1 MPLTSQ
7 AEPDEEPAP
16 DQARILLAED
26 DTAQRLLYT
35 RILIGAGYYVLGA
48 DNGDDAVDIALRE
61 RPNLVLMDVTMP
73 GRDGWSAT
81 RTLKD
86 DERTRDIPVV
96 LMTGLTG
103 IATDAAARA
112 SGCDQ
117 VMGKPIPIRSLLSTV
132 AGYLTPPSG
141 TRVV

>member
-1 MPLTSQ
+1 MAVTSHADPGEQ
-7 AEPDEEPAP
+7 PSSG
-16 DQARILLAED
+16 QSTILLAED

-35 RILIGAGYYVLGA
+35 RILIGAGYYVFGT
-48 DNGDDAVDIALRE
+48 DNGDDAVDIAFRE

-81 RTLKD
+81 RALKD
-86 DERTRDIPVV
+86 DARTRDIPVV

-117 VMGKPIPIRSLLSTV
+117 VMGKPIPVRSLLSTV

-141 TRVV
+141 TPVE